1 MQIEIAGQI
10 MKYNYEFEINDSGM
24 IILKGLSFKNRY
36 VEVPREDRFRT
47 LYSYV
52 LIDIDLCYALQYLDL
67 CVQAKSDIKRQCFFR
82 MAVIQYAKCYSPS
95 KNGGRS
101 QLDATKVYRDL
112 PDDPIG
118 CHEKITDMRNKYF
131 AHDEMDF
138 KASKLGAVLNVD
150 EQKVVGIAYPRMQAK
165 FDYDLT
171 ITILKKLCEKT
182 KEWVCNK
189 LDEEVERISEY
200 IEQKGFDELNRY
212 NNLYI

>member
-1 MQIEIAGQI
+1 
-10 MKYNYEFEINDSGM
+10 
-24 IILKGLSFKNRY
+24 
-36 VEVPREDRFRT
+36 
-47 LYSYV
+47 
-52 LIDIDLCYALQYLDL
+52 
-67 CVQAKSDIKRQCFFR
+67 
-82 MAVIQYAKCYSPS
+82 
-95 KNGGRS
+95 
-101 QLDATKVYRDL
+101 
-112 PDDPIG
+112 
-118 CHEKITDMRNKYF
+118 
-131 AHDEMDF
+131 MDF